1 MNKIS
6 ILIANYNNGRY
17 FRDCYDSVI
26 SQSWENW
33 EVIIV
38 DDCSTDGSADLIKI
52 LIKEDN
58 RFKFYQNK
66 TNRGCGY
73 SKKKCLDLA
82 TGEFCAFLD
91 PDDALFDNAAE
102 SILKEFNRNQK
113 IIAAYS
119 KLIFC
124 DKSLNPKAVFSKIKQ
139 IHNNRYFFNIPI
151 QIHAFFVFKREAYL
165 KTSGINP
172 DLKNAVDQD
181 LYLKLLETGDAKF
194 VDEVLYKYRIHP
206 DGISQHS
213 SKQSVKESFARV
225 IHETMQRREIT
236 SINGTPVPEVYTDAQ
251 DIYDML
257 NYQTKIHYRLM
268 NKIKLHLSTISN

>member
-17 FRDCYDSVI
+17 FKDCYASII
-26 SQSWENW
+26 SQSWESW

-38 DDCSTDGSADLIKI
+38 DDCSTDNSAHLIKM
-52 LIKEDN
+52 LIEGDN

-73 SKKKCLDLA
+73 TKRKCMDLA
-82 TGEFCAFLD
+82 TSEFCAFLD
-91 PDDALFDNAAE
+91 PDDALFNNALE
-102 SILKEFNRNQK
+102 CMLNEFNRNDN

-124 DKSLNPKAVFSKIKQ
+124 DESLNPRAVFSKIKQ

-181 LYLKLLETGDAKF
+181 LYLKLLEVGDAKF
-194 VDEVLYKYRIHP
+194 VDEVFYKYRLHSN
-206 DGISQHS
+206 GISQHTA
-213 SKQSVKESFARV
+213 KQSAKESFARV

-236 SINGTPVPEVYTDAQ
+236 HINGTPVPAVFTDAQ
-251 DIYDML
+251 DIYDLL
-257 NYQTKIHYRLM
+257 NYQTKIPYRLL
-268 NKIKLHLSTISN
+268 NKIRTALQHY